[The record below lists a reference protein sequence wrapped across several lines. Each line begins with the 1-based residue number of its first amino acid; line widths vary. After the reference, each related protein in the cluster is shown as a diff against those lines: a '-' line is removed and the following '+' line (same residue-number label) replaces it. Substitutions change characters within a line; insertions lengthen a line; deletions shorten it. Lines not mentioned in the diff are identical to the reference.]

1 MITLIVQIEN
11 VNKDT
16 GKRERESN
24 FGDMPGSSIIF
35 VTIIKSRQ
43 LNKSPRDGTNLYT
56 ETKRKPVELMTSEYS
71 YDIKESSLTVGNLSL
86 IEKLQLLTNKTMA
99 TKP

>member
-71 YDIKESSLTVGNLSL
+71 YDIKESSLTVGNLL
-86 IEKLQLLTNKTMA
+86 
-99 TKP
+99 